1 MPIPWVKINEDP
13 GDHLLLQLGPL
24 QPHTAF
30 HTQLLGHRCS
40 PGPNGELRGIL
51 AVVGRQGS
59 SVASAEICGDG
70 TGKIWEDLG
79 SVVEVR
85 PTRSLMSRGYAMAEN
100 QSTKLRDH
108 LSFRFEDVWRLHLNS
123 PPNWQK
129 KRIPFSTAQQLKAVQ
144 SLAESRVTLP
154 NFLPDLSLG
163 LIFACQCFQGCFR
176 PGGTKVR
183 AALWL
188 HLQRVSMFL
197 LGPED
202 MWQVCPVKLTWA
214 KPRRPRYR
222 QTPKKL
228 NHKGLLR
235 MHT

>member
-100 QSTKLRDH
+100 QSTKLRNH

-129 KRIPFSTAQQLKAVQ
+129 KTDPLQHCSTTQ
-144 SLAESRVTLP
+144 SCPVSCWEPSDSPKFPPRPVLGADLRMSVFPGLLPPWWNKGQSSPVTAP
-154 NFLPDLSLG
+154 AAGFNV
-163 LIFACQCFQGCFR
+163 FAGPGRHVAGMSCQVDMSKTKE
-176 PGGTKVR
+176 TKV
-183 AALWL
+183 
-188 HLQRVSMFL
+188 SPD
-197 LGPED
+197 PEE
-202 MWQVCPVKLTWA
+202 TES
-214 KPRRPRYR
+214 
-222 QTPKKL
+222 
-228 NHKGLLR
+228 
-235 MHT
+235 